1 MNIIKNYLFAKTI
14 CKKYGYK
21 LKLHLDAS
29 SAWAVFNGYTGVRE
43 IHISLFDRYFKQTF
57 LHELSHLRSFTRIAR
72 RGGCTRE
79 VNNDPILRFT
89 EESRAWLFAKRIL
102 KDEYDS
108 EESKDCLLSY
118 SHWHYHKQVKP
129 MMISEYTDN
138 FVKCMRRV

>member
-1 MNIIKNYLFAKTI
+1 MNIIKNYLFARTI

-21 LKLHLDAS
+21 LKLHLDAG
-29 SAWAVFNGYTGVRE
+29 SAWAVFNEYTGVRE

-57 LHELSHLRSFTRIAR
+57 LHELSHLRSFTRMEN
-72 RGGCTRE
+72 RGQSSCDAME
-79 VNNDPILRFT
+79 NPILRFT

-102 KDEYDS
+102 KGEYDS

-129 MMISEYTDN
+129 MMVSEYTDN